1 MKKKFLG
8 LISMLFAILII
19 YVWINNDLKNYLAP
33 QMQIYIKVAVFPL
46 IIMSLVSLFSESE
59 YKFKITDLILLLPII
74 MIILAGNGRITST
87 IASNRTMTSK
97 VKRNAIKVENKEEK
111 KEIKEEEK
119 TIMNIEEEDTKYMDL
134 SDFITYSPK
143 ALKLEGSNITV
154 KGFALLGESY
164 VPDGYFVLGKYGISC
179 CTADAMFTGF
189 IVKTNTDI
197 ISNDSWFEINGK
209 LVKGKDK
216 EGYDIL
222 YIEPSEV
229 KRINENSEESY
240 VYPCYSYGDDNCQ
253 KLMKYGFGL

>member
-119 TIMNIEEEDTKYMDL
+119 TI
-134 SDFITYSPK
+134 
-143 ALKLEGSNITV
+143 LK
-154 KGFALLGESY
+154 
-164 VPDGYFVLGKYGISC
+164 
-179 CTADAMFTGF
+179 
-189 IVKTNTDI
+189 
-197 ISNDSWFEINGK
+197 
-209 LVKGKDK
+209 
-216 EGYDIL
+216 
-222 YIEPSEV
+222 
-229 KRINENSEESY
+229 
-240 VYPCYSYGDDNCQ
+240 
-253 KLMKYGFGL
+253 